1 MKAFRKKSWK
11 TRETPARKKLAMK
24 RGRSGVKVRTLLVR
38 SWWVLRGAAAGTLI
52 LALLYAGYVGVEK
65 VISSPSLTVRI
76 IKVEGC
82 RGIDPDSVVRLS
94 GTSPGDPL
102 LKVDLKK
109 VRDRVLTHPAIR
121 DASVVRKLPDTIRIA
136 IEERTPAAALLGR
149 DFALVDKEGVVIARS
164 AAFTDNYPVI
174 TGVAPIP
181 EPGQVA
187 PEAAVVLGVMKEM
200 ISSGLTGGEGI
211 SELNVSEKR
220 ILVSLAGSGTVLVL
234 PRENARAALARLVR
248 LMESGFFD
256 ARAPGYDLRF
266 EGRVVALPERT
277 GTGKNLKNISLA
289 GGKSN
294 G

>member
-1 MKAFRKKSWK
+1 
-11 TRETPARKKLAMK
+11 
-24 RGRSGVKVRTLLVR
+24 
-38 SWWVLRGAAAGTLI
+38 
-52 LALLYAGYVGVEK
+52 
-65 VISSPSLTVRI
+65 
-76 IKVEGC
+76 
-82 RGIDPDSVVRLS
+82 
-94 GTSPGDPL
+94 
-102 LKVDLKK
+102 
-109 VRDRVLTHPAIR
+109 
-121 DASVVRKLPDTIRIA
+121 
-136 IEERTPAAALLGR
+136 
-149 DFALVDKEGVVIARS
+149 
-164 AAFTDNYPVI
+164 
-174 TGVAPIP
+174 
-181 EPGQVA
+181 
-187 PEAAVVLGVMKEM
+187 MKEM